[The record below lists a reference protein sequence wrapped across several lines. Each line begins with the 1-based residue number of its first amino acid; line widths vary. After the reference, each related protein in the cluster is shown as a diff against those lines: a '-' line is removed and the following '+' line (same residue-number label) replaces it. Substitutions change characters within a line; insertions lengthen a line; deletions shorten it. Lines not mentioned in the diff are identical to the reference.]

1 MTTTAATTATTPSSV
16 IDVEKLLF
24 QQVEKPKNYLMTRS
38 FNVYDNR
45 YRINVYHEL
54 VEDNLT
60 KRRIQ
65 SSYFAKLNDDKL
77 ELITLKT

>member
-1 MTTTAATTATTPSSV
+1 MTTTAATATTPSSV

>member
-1 MTTTAATTATTPSSV
+1 MTTTAATATTPSSV

-45 YRINVYHEL
+45 
-54 VEDNLT
+54 
-60 KRRIQ
+60 
-65 SSYFAKLNDDKL
+65 
-77 ELITLKT
+77 